1 MAEEQTI
8 LMYMLG
14 CDLESESGAATDDLM
29 EILHTTAES
38 HIHVIAYL
46 GGSEAWWMP
55 GLENDHCYTVKIQ
68 QGKMEI
74 LQDHGRQVS
83 ASKKQ
88 FLQFLTS
95 YAHNGDDLILWGHGF
110 PGFEGIGV
118 DKIANE
124 DKLSLAEM
132 KEAFTEGRLHFRL
145 IGFDACEMATLEAA
159 WTFAPYADYFAAS
172 PEIEAVSGWNYSAT
186 IQALENTDAD
196 APLQLREM
204 ALQAAKRN
212 PSVLPLTVIDEKEL
226 TQSAPSINRLL
237 NSSIQ
242 SAETVSLTQLAAVCS
257 DKEAGMT
264 VLNTLDGQ
272 ALMISNPGADTSV
285 ELPDI
290 QENYVSFLFRR

>member
-1 MAEEQTI
+1 M
-8 LMYMLG
+8 
-14 CDLESESGAATDDLM
+14 
-29 EILHTTAES
+29 
-38 HIHVIAYL
+38 
-46 GGSEAWWMP
+46 
-55 GLENDHCYTVKIQ
+55 
-68 QGKMEI
+68 
-74 LQDHGRQVS
+74 
-83 ASKKQ
+83 
-88 FLQFLTS
+88 
-95 YAHNGDDLILWGHGF
+95 ILWGHGF